1 MALWSESYPQRTDF
15 AVTGITALLFEILF
29 REVAGIALLQLA
41 QRARQ
46 DKLQAELFPS
56 SLQYFTIAANDLGSS
71 DAPPTRA
78 PSISS

>member
-1 MALWSESYPQRTDF
+1 MALWSESYPHQTDF
-15 AVTGITALLFEILF
+15 AVTGITALLFEIVF
-29 REVAGIALLQLA
+29 GEAAGIAPLQPS

-56 SLQYFTIAANDLGSS
+56 SLQYFTIAAIDLGSS